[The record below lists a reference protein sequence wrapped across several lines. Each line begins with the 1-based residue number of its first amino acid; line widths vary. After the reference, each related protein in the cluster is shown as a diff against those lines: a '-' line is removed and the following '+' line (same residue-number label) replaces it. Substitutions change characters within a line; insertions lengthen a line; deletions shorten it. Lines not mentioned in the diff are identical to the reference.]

1 MTVLHPT
8 KLSFTNTKTLI
19 QGVRYH
25 PSGAEEVAQISDA
38 GSDKDLEV
46 AASKLIPVLIKYN
59 LLSDDWL
66 ESEITTIVFKRE
78 AETLTSIVI
87 AAKLYVVDAEP
98 TYAANAVTPAIGVTW
113 LTPQEDL
120 LVNALLREIDRYVDA
135 IPKQQSLEFSAV

>member
-1 MTVLHPT
+1 MTEFNAT
-8 KLSFTNTKTLI
+8 KLSFTNKRTIVKGIKYYQNTFDE
-19 QGVRYH
+19 GKRF
-25 PSGAEEVAQISDA
+25 SGP

-46 AASKLIPVLIKYN
+46 AAAKMIPVLIKYN

-66 ESEITTIVFKRE
+66 DSEITTIVFNRE
-78 AETLTSIVI
+78 EATLTSIVI
-87 AAKLYVVDAEP
+87 TAKLYVVDTEP
-98 TYAANAVTPAIGVTW
+98 TYCANAVSPAIGITW